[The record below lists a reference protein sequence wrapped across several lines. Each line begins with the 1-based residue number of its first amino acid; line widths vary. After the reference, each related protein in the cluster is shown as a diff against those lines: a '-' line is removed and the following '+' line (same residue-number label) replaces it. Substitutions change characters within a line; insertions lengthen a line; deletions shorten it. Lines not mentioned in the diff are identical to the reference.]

1 MSVGLF
7 GTLGMA
13 ARSLQLQQAGIQVAG
28 HNLANVNNPAY
39 ARQRLNIATTDP
51 VSSPIGPLGTGAQ
64 AVAIQQIRNALL
76 DRQIT
81 TEASVTGFWEA
92 QQLALQFAQAGLGQQ
107 INRLAASGEAGLQQ
121 GIAEGLADFFSAFQS
136 LSLQP
141 TSLAERQVLLLKA
154 GTLATQFNQAA
165 ARLAAAAAMQDETL
179 RTDVAAANA
188 LLADIANL
196 NDQIVISEI
205 NSGAVANDL
214 RDLRQ
219 QKIESLAQ
227 LVNLTA
233 APQPNGAINLTIDG
247 VLMVEDRFV
256 RDTLEAYDA
265 GGGQWL
271 VRAATAGTPLTLTGG
286 RLAGVITARD
296 GPLAQTRAE
305 LDALAAELITAVNA
319 LHTTGYSL
327 TGTTGASF
335 FTGTN
340 AASLAVHN
348 ALIANPALLQASNAS
363 GEPGNNAVALQ
374 LAQLAQQ
381 RHPALGNQTFAE
393 RFSQTVAALGQSL
406 ATANSRVADQ
416 TAIGELLRQQ
426 RAAVSGVSLDEEM
439 VNLTTFQRAYQASAR
454 LMTVVDEMLESLIN
468 IR

>member
-64 AVAIQQIRNALL
+64 AVAIQQIRHALV

-81 TEASVTGFWEA
+81 DEGSVTAYWEA
-92 QQLALQFAQAGLGQQ
+92 HQLALEFAQAGLGQQ
-107 INRLAASGEAGLQQ
+107 INRLAASGEAGTQQ
-121 GIAEGLADFFSAFQS
+121 GIAEGLAELFNAFQS

-165 ARLAAAAAMQDETL
+165 ARLATAAAMQDETL
-179 RTDVAAANA
+179 RTDVTAANA
-188 LLADIANL
+188 LLADIADL

-219 QKIESLAQ
+219 QKIESLAE

-233 APQPNGAINLTIDG
+233 APQSNGAVNITIDG

-271 VRAATAGTPLTLTGG
+271 VRAATAGTPLTLAGG
-286 RLAGVITARD
+286 RLAGVIAVRD

-319 LHTTGYSL
+319 IHTTGFSL

-335 FTGTN
+335 FTGSDATDIAVN
-340 AASLAVHN
+340 AAL
-348 ALIANPALLQASNAS
+348 LANPALLQASNAS
-363 GEPGNNAVALQ
+363 GEPGNNAVGLQ

-381 RHPALGNQTFAE
+381 RRAALGDQTFAE

-406 ATANSRVADQ
+406 ATANSRVTDQ
-416 TAIGELLRQQ
+416 TVIGELLRQQ

-439 VNLTTFQRAYQASAR
+439 VSLTTFQRAYQASAR